1 MGAIGLI
8 AEPDALLTLVLTA
21 CAALHLRV
29 VLPHRSFVGD
39 GTLAAD
45 ACERLLHDATT
56 SRRAYVLHHV

>member
-1 MGAIGLI
+1 MGTLGLV

-39 GTLAAD
+39 ETLAAD
-45 ACERLLHDATT
+45 ACERLLRDATT
-56 SRRAYVLHHV
+56 ARRAFVLHHV